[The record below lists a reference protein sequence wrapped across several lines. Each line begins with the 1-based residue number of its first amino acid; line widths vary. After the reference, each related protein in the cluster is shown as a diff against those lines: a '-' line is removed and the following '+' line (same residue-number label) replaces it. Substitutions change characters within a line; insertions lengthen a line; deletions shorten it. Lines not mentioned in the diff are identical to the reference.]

1 MSQGRRCYSR
11 FVSQRRTTLL
21 LGAAVLAAGLV
32 LYFNREPLRLAW
44 MVATGKSPHCPLR
57 QALGSTAHHRLL
69 TEAKDRILAASRRLQ
84 EDPAGFVLWETPKG
98 RFWITRGNDY
108 FLPFHLAE
116 QARDIYS
123 APGIAVRPGDVV
135 LDCGA
140 NVGVY
145 ARHALEAGAR
155 LVVAIEPAP
164 ATLECLRRNLAA
176 EIASGQVIV
185 YPKGVWDKDDQLT
198 LYVDPANTAAASFLH
213 ADPKFQQV
221 QQVPLTTVD
230 KLVAE
235 LGLERVDF
243 IKMDIEGAE
252 PNALRGARHT
262 LARFHPR
269 LAISSYHAPDHPATI
284 PAVIREIASGYR
296 MRCGVCTETSDGIRP
311 DVLFFY

>member
-1 MSQGRRCYSR
+1 VGKPRIK
-11 FVSQRRTTLL
+11 LL
-21 LGAAVLAAGLV
+21 VVAAALVAGAAA
-32 LYFNREPLRLAW
+32 YFNREPLRLAW
-44 MVATGKSPHCPLR
+44 LVAAGKSPHCPLS
-57 QALGSTAHHRLL
+57 QALRSRAHQRLL
-69 TEAKDRILAASRRLQ
+69 TETKDRILAASRRLE

-98 RFWITRGNDY
+98 KFWITRGNDY

-116 QARDIYS
+116 QETEIYS
-123 APGIAVRPGDVV
+123 APGIAVRSGDIV

-140 NVGVY
+140 NVGVF

-164 ATLECLRRNLAA
+164 ATLECLRRNLAE
-176 EIASGQVIV
+176 EIASGRVIV
-185 YPKGVWDKDDQLT
+185 YPKGVWDKDDRLT
-198 LYVDPANTAAASFLH
+198 LYVDPGNTAAASFLH

-230 KLVAE
+230 KLVTE
-235 LGLERVDF
+235 LALERVDF

-252 PNALRGARHT
+252 PNALRGARQT

-284 PAVIREIASGYR
+284 PAVIGEIAPGYQI
-296 MRCGVCTETSDGIRP
+296 RCGVCSETETGIRP

>member
-1 MSQGRRCYSR
+1 VNHRPSK
-11 FVSQRRTTLL
+11 LL
-21 LGAAVLAAGLV
+21 LAAVALALAAAG
-32 LYFNREPLRLAW
+32 YFKRESLRLAW
-44 MVATGKSPHCPLR
+44 MVAAGKSPHCPWT
-57 QALGSTAHHRLL
+57 QALESAAHQRLL
-69 TEAKDRILAASRRLQ
+69 TATKDRILAASRKLE

-98 RFWITRGNDY
+98 RFWITRGNDF

-116 QARDIYS
+116 QETDIYS

-164 ATLECLRRNLAA
+164 ATLECLRRNLAS
-176 EIASGQVIV
+176 EIASGRVVV

-221 QQVPLTTVD
+221 QQVPLTTID
-230 KLVAE
+230 KLVGE

-252 PNALRGARHT
+252 PNALRGARQT
-262 LARFHPR
+262 LTRFHPR
-269 LAISSYHAPDHPATI
+269 LAITSYHAPEHPALI
-284 PAVIREIASGYR
+284 PAVVSEIAPTYQ
-296 MRCGVCTETSDGIRP
+296 MRCGVCTQTNGGIRP

>member
-1 MSQGRRCYSR
+1 MAA
-11 FVSQRRTTLL
+11 
-21 LGAAVLAAGLV
+21 AAVVFGVAYV
-32 LYFNREPLRLAW
+32 NREALRLAW
-44 MVATGKSPHCPLR
+44 IVAAGRSPHCPLSH
-57 QALGSTAHHRLL
+57 ALRSATHHRLL
-69 TEAKDRILAASRRLQ
+69 PQTKDRILSASRRLE
-84 EDPAGFVLWETPKG
+84 EDPAGFVLWQTPKG

-116 QARDIYS
+116 QETDIYS
-123 APGIAVRPGDVV
+123 APGVAVREGDVV

-145 ARHALEAGAR
+145 ARHALEAGAG

-164 ATLECLRRNLAA
+164 ATLVCLRRNLAA
-176 EIASGQVIV
+176 EISAGRVIV

-221 QQVPLTTVD
+221 QQVPLTTID

-252 PNALRGARHT
+252 PNALRGARQT
-262 LARFHPR
+262 LTRFHPR

-284 PAVIREIASGYR
+284 PAVVGEIAPGYR
-296 MRCGVCTETSDGIRP
+296 IRCGVCTEANGGIRP

>member
-1 MSQGRRCYSR
+1 MRRGGRCYSR
-11 FVSQRRTTLL
+11 SVSRSRTKLW
-21 LGAAVLAAGLV
+21 LGAAVLAAGALAYV
-32 LYFNREPLRLAW
+32 NREPLRLAW
-44 MVATGKSPHCPLR
+44 IVAAGKSPHCPLR
-57 QALGSTAHHRLL
+57 QALRSAEHQRLL
-69 TEAKDRILAASRRLQ
+69 TEAKNRILAASRRLE

-116 QARDIYS
+116 QETDIYS

-145 ARHALEAGAR
+145 TRHALDAGAR

-176 EIASGQVIV
+176 EIASGRVIV

-221 QQVPLTTVD
+221 QRVPLTTVD
-230 KLVAE
+230 KLVGE

-252 PNALRGARHT
+252 PNALRGARQT

-269 LAISSYHAPDHPATI
+269 LAIASYHAPDHPATI
-284 PAVIREIASGYR
+284 PAVVGEIAPGYR
-296 MRCGVCTETSDGIRP
+296 IECGVCTETGDGIRP
-311 DVLFFY
+311 DVLFFH